1 MCDLNRQEALATRSE
16 LALLTHSKM
25 KKRSPGLVH
34 LLFNRRI
41 KFLSLYPFFQRRPE
55 GGRRNEINRR
65 KKNQQRRR
73 HTINTNAKE
82 PIPYRILLKT
92 KNPVSQIPKCWKRRR
107 KERRREPG

>member
-1 MCDLNRQEALATRSE
+1 MRSE

-65 KKNQQRRR
+65 KKKP
-73 HTINTNAKE
+73 TKE
-82 PIPYRILLKT
+82 EAYH
-92 KNPVSQIPKCWKRRR
+92 
-107 KERRREPG
+107 